1 MFDTQVVIT
10 YKHLLIIILM
20 LFAYWNGVDRINQNE
35 FKNELEYIIKREIP
49 KETVAFIKI
58 RPHLISGVI
67 SLTSGIIMN
76 GIPVRQLSI

>member
-35 FKNELEYIIKREIP
+35 FKNELEYII
-49 KETVAFIKI
+49 
-58 RPHLISGVI
+58 
-67 SLTSGIIMN
+67 
-76 GIPVRQLSI
+76 